1 MWPMSSRS
9 LADPELEQRRLD
21 ALKLVRQLGDPVL
34 RTPAAEVTAFD
45 DALREEVERMERIM
59 VDAHG
64 VGLAAPQIG
73 ALRRLLVY
81 RTGDGEPTRAL
92 VNPRIVWASDEEE
105 IDTEGCLS
113 IGEVNMD
120 VPRAV
125 AIRVEA
131 RDADGSE
138 LVIEAR
144 DFEARVIQHEMDH
157 LDGILILDRTTKE
170 QRREALRALRAQ
182 S

>member
-1 MWPMSSRS
+1 MSSRS

-21 ALKLVRQLGDPVL
+21 ALRLVRQLGDPVL
-34 RTPAAEVTAFD
+34 RTPTAEVTAFD
-45 DALREEVERMERIM
+45 DALREEVERMQRIM

-81 RTGDGEPTRAL
+81 RTGDGEPARAL
-92 VNPRIVWASDEEE
+92 VNPRLAWASEEEE
-105 IDTEGCLS
+105 IDAEGCLS
-113 IGEVNMD
+113 IGEVSMD

-131 RDADGSE
+131 RDADGAE

-182 S
+182 P

>member
-1 MWPMSSRS
+1 MSSRS
-9 LADPELEQRRLD
+9 LADPELEQRRLE
-21 ALKLVRQLGDPVL
+21 ALRLVRQFGDPVL
-34 RTPAAEVTAFD
+34 RTPAAEITVFD
-45 DALREEVERMERIM
+45 DALRDEVDRMERIM

-81 RTGDGEPTRAL
+81 RLGDGEPTRAL
-92 VNPRIVWASDEEE
+92 VNPRIVWASEEE
-105 IDTEGCLS
+105 AVDAEGCLS
-113 IGEVNMD
+113 IGEVSMD

-125 AIRVEA
+125 RIRVEA
-131 RDADGSE
+131 RDADGAE
-138 LVIEAR
+138 LTIEAEE
-144 DFEARVIQHEMDH
+144 FEARVIQHEMDH

>member
-1 MWPMSSRS
+1 MSSRS
-9 LADPELEQRRLD
+9 LADPELEQRRIQ
-21 ALKLVRQLGDPVL
+21 ALSLVRQFGDPVL
-34 RTPAAEVTAFD
+34 RTPAAEITLFD

-59 VDAHG
+59 IDAHG

-81 RTGDGEPTRAL
+81 RLGEGEPTRAL
-92 VNPRIVWASDEEE
+92 VNPRIVWASEEE
-105 IDTEGCLS
+105 AVDTEGCLS
-113 IGEVNMD
+113 IGEVSMD

-131 RDADGSE
+131 RDADGTE
-138 LVIEAR
+138 LTIEAEE
-144 DFEARVIQHEMDH
+144 FEARVIQHEMDH

>member
-1 MWPMSSRS
+1 MSSRS
-9 LADPELEQRRLD
+9 LADPELEQRRIQ
-21 ALKLVRQLGDPVL
+21 ALGLVRQFGDPVL
-34 RTPAAEVTAFD
+34 RTPAAEITLFD

-59 VDAHG
+59 IDAHG

-81 RTGDGEPTRAL
+81 RLGEGEPTRAL
-92 VNPRIVWASDEEE
+92 VNPRIVWASEEQSV
-105 IDTEGCLS
+105 DTEGCLS
-113 IGEVNMD
+113 IGEVSMD

-125 AIRVEA
+125 ACRVEA
-131 RDADGSE
+131 RDADGAE
-138 LVIEAR
+138 LTIEAGE
-144 DFEARVIQHEMDH
+144 FAARVIQHEMDH